1 MIISSLCD
9 YYKIMNAR
17 GEVVP
22 DEYSRKAVTHLIML
36 SADGELK
43 NIIPLAPD
51 AGKKSG
57 HEILLPKRSE
67 KTAVFANV
75 VEHRPLYIFGLE
87 QDGEALKVSAKAEK
101 SHKAF
106 TLLTQ
111 EFFEDIDSPI
121 AKAYLAF
128 AEKWQPEEQAENPYL
143 LGLGKAYG
151 TASFAFALEGRP
163 DIYLND
169 EQEVREKWEKY
180 YSEQSG
186 GEEVLA
192 QCSVTG
198 KILPVA
204 RLHGKIK
211 GVVGGQPSGCTL
223 VCFNNESENSYG
235 KTQSYNSGISEKA
248 AAQYVTALNY
258 LLAERKHHSL
268 LSDMTL
274 VYFALDKDEDVY
286 NDEVEEILNGGSS
299 YDEEESD
306 AEVAE
311 GALHSIGKQ
320 LVRGEKSEFDLG
332 RGANVEYCIFAL
344 KPNSSRIM
352 VKFAY
357 RNTFG
362 KLRENLLRFH
372 NEFAI
377 EKAEEAPAVRKL
389 VLYLMPR
396 RKGGAVTGG
405 GKKSSSDKLASDI
418 AQSLL
423 ASVVTGAPIGRGLQA
438 TMVGKVRT
446 DGFINGI
453 RAGFLKLCI
462 NRNNKNKEE
471 IKMSLDRENKDAAYL
486 CGRLFAV
493 LEKAQRDSAESKLNR
508 TVKDAYFSAAS
519 ATPSVIFPLLI
530 KLYQSHRKKLND
542 GTAIFYEKLI
552 GEITGSLPVFPKTL
566 SLDGQSKFILGYYH
580 QNNELYKSKEEKENA
595 SNQ

>member
-36 SADGELK
+36 SEEGELK

-75 VEHRPLYIFGLE
+75 AEHRPLYIFGLE
-87 QDGEALKVSAKAEK
+87 QSGEGLIVSGKAEK

-111 EFFEDIDSPI
+111 EFFEDINSPI

-128 AEKWQPEEQAENPYL
+128 AEKWQPEAQTENPLL

-151 TASFAFALEGRP
+151 MASFAFALDGRP

-169 EQEVREKWEKY
+169 EQAVKEKWEKY
-180 YSEQSG
+180 YAAQVGDREK
-186 GEEVLA
+186 VIA
-192 QCSVTG
+192 QCPILG
-198 KILPVA
+198 EQLPVA

-211 GVVGGQPSGCTL
+211 GVLGGQPSGCTL

-258 LLAERKHHSL
+258 LLAEGKHHSF

-274 VYFALDKDEDVY
+274 VYFALDKDEDIY
-286 NDEVEEILNGGSS
+286 NDEFAETLNGGW
-299 YDEEESD
+299 YDKKESD

-311 GALHSIGKQ
+311 GALDSIGKQ
-320 LVRGEKSEFDLG
+320 LSRGAKNEFDLG

-344 KPNSSRIM
+344 KPNSSRLM

-372 NEFAI
+372 EELAI
-377 EKAEEAPAVRKL
+377 EKVEKELTVRDL

-396 RKGGAVTGG
+396 RKGGAITSGG
-405 GKKSSSDKLASDI
+405 EKSSSDKLASDI

-423 ASVVTGAPIGRGLQA
+423 ASAVTGAPIGRGLQA
-438 TMVGKVRT
+438 TMVRKVRT
-446 DGFINGI
+446 DRFINGV

-471 IKMSLDRENKDAAYL
+471 IKMALDKESKDAAYL

-493 LEKAQRDSAESKLNR
+493 LEKAQKDSAESKLNR
-508 TVKDAYFSAAS
+508 TVKDSYFSAAS

-530 KLYQSHRKKLND
+530 KLYQAHSKKLNE

-552 GEITGSLPVFPKTL
+552 GEITRNLPAFPKTL

-580 QNNELYKSKEEKENA
+580 QNNALYTSKEEKENA